1 MQKAPLE
8 CKSRSAF
15 LLYLILVNAQTILL
29 SVKKMKTQ
37 SKSDYSDYSSM
48 SAKSPSSKTFHLL
61 YLDETMIAQKLFQ
74 ERYRQAKLS
83 FNIAVGLTG
92 AISIFSILV
101 ALSVCTGNIPAATAT
116 TVMGLTSGVIS
127 RRLLDLSI
135 DANRRLDETT
145 REFLDE

>member
-1 MQKAPLE
+1 
-8 CKSRSAF
+8 
-15 LLYLILVNAQTILL
+15 
-29 SVKKMKTQ
+29 MKTQ

-101 ALSVCTGNIPAATAT
+101 ALSVCTGNVTAATAT

-127 RRLLDLSI
+127 KRLLDLSI